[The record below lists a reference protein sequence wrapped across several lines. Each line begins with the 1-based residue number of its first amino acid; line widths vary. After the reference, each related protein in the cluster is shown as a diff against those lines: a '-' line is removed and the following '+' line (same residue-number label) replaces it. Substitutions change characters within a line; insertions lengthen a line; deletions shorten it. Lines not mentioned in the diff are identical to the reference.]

1 MPSLQ
6 EHGRLTPPL
15 TQRRDAVKIEV
26 PKDES
31 IRLGRVGLIALA
43 GFVIGIIWP
52 RVAGMQLV
60 PRAPV
65 EDDPRPAALA
75 SASPSPK
82 AAVPAEAKSVDAKPQ
97 EPQVPEAE
105 RVKIVEMVVTSC
117 RGSGGS
123 DQKNC
128 DAVAFDEI
136 ARPRLSTLAACPAG
150 LGSAGVL
157 SVGFDLDFEKN
168 SVSNIRTG
176 QSTSFDD
183 ATAKKL
189 IECVAHEF
197 KTATLSGIKHEHT
210 NYTVFY
216 KVEFLAEASPKDQA
230 GSSGDDL
237 VEASGRATVGW
248 NVALIRKQPRD
259 GEVVARVLS
268 GTNVIVTGRQGDWY
282 RVKYDGKGNE
292 GWVYRSAI
300 GL

>member
-1 MPSLQ
+1 M
-6 EHGRLTPPL
+6 TPPL
-15 TQRRDAVKIEV
+15 TQRRDPVKIEV

-43 GFVIGIIWP
+43 GFVVGVIWP
-52 RVAGMQLV
+52 RLAGMQLV

-75 SASPSPK
+75 SAPPK
-82 AAVPAEAKSVDAKPQ
+82 APAPPAAQGEAQAAKPQ
-97 EPQVPEAE
+97 EPQVPEAD
-105 RVKIVEMVVTSC
+105 RVKIADLVVTSC
-117 RGSGGS
+117 RGAGGPE
-123 DQKNC
+123 QKDC
-128 DAVAFDEI
+128 DTVAFDDI
-136 ARPRLSTLAACPAG
+136 ARARLSTLAACPAG
-150 LGSAGVL
+150 LGAAGVL

-168 SVSNIRTG
+168 SVGNIRSG
-176 QSTSFDD
+176 QSTSFDE
-183 ATAKKL
+183 ATAAKL
-189 IECVAHEF
+189 IDCVAQEF
-197 KTATLSGIKHEHT
+197 KTATLAGVKHEHAH
-210 NYTVFY
+210 YTAFY
-216 KVEFLAEASPKDQA
+216 KVEFLAEASPKEQA
-230 GSSGDDL
+230 GAGAADADT

-268 GTNVIVTGRQGDWY
+268 GTNVVVTGRQGDWY